1 METSSSGRAGRV
13 RRGAAAADGDLTAA
27 QRRAIGR
34 MASGESATAAAAAAG
49 VHRQTVH
56 RWLREDPAFRAAFHA
71 WQAAAAEHARARLLA
86 LADAAV
92 TTVAA
97 AVANGDTR
105 TALAVLKGQGLLV
118 PPTPGP
124 TDPDQVARQQL
135 AAAARAEA
143 ALIDAEERCPPE
155 VYVPDQARAYRAARR
170 TPPIAPLPAPPRGTP
185 SADADLN
192 AADLAILDGLPELL
206 PDDADPFDAG
216 RRASPRPGDLPG

>member
-1 METSSSGRAGRV
+1 MHTNSSGPAGRSP
-13 RRGAAAADGDLTAA
+13 RGAAGRAAAAAGGELTAA

-56 RWLREDPAFRAAFHA
+56 RWLRDDPAFRAAFHA
-71 WQAAAAEHARARLLA
+71 WQAAAADHARARLLA

-97 AVANGDTR
+97 AVAAGDTR

-124 TDPDQVARQQL
+124 TDPDQVARRAL
-135 AAAARAEA
+135 ADAARAEA
-143 ALIDAEERCPPE
+143 ALVDAEAACPAE
-155 VYVPDQARAYRAARR
+155 VYVPEAVRAYHAARR
-170 TPPIAPLPAPPRGTP
+170 PPRP
-185 SADADLN
+185 ALPPPP
-192 AADLAILDGLPELL
+192 AADPRNAGPRLVDPALGIGPAAD
-206 PDDADPFDAG
+206 DPFVDDPFGLSNAG
-216 RRASPRPGDLPG
+216 LE